1 MFVSAALNNIRELL
15 CLGWDISI
23 IVHYGNY
30 GNILYVFCL
39 FDLSKHAL
47 WTSEYFSKVV
57 LLQHY
62 G

>member
-47 WTSEYFSKVV
+47 
-57 LLQHY
+57 
-62 G
+62 